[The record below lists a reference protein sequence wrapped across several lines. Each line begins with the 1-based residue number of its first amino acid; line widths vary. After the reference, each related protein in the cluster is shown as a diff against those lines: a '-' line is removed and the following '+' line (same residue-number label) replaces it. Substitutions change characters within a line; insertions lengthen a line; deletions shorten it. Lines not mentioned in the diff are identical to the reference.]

1 MADKKKTGSPL
12 SALVWTIVMMKAG
25 WIAYSAFGI
34 NHRMPIGPAI
44 DARREIFNG
53 RSTRYLTYYVDRSA
67 AGRPLV
73 LLHSINAAGSSYEMR
88 PIFEHYRTLRPVYA
102 LDLPGFGFSE
112 RANKRYT
119 RDTYKDAII
128 DLLDERVKEPAD
140 VIALS
145 LSSEFAAR
153 AALERPDLFH
163 SLTMISPSGFT
174 DRSQGSTQ
182 PVSDYGIGDLV
193 YNYLAVPLWS
203 QSVYDLLATRASIRW
218 FLKQSFH
225 GPVDEALVDYAYL
238 TCHQPGARH
247 APLHFVSGLLF
258 TPSIREGAYERL
270 QMPVMVLHDEDSYVR
285 FDMLPTTLERCPNWR
300 AVRISPTRGLP
311 HFERMADVARAL
323 DTFWSESGS

>member
-1 MADKKKTGSPL
+1 MAGKKKTGSPL
-12 SALVWTIVMMKAG
+12 GGLLFMTAAG

-53 RSTRYLTYYVDRSA
+53 RSTRFLTYYVDRSA

-73 LLHSINAAGSSYEMR
+73 LLHSINAAASSYEMR
-88 PIFEHYRTLRPVYA
+88 PLFEHYRTLRPVYA

-112 RANKRYT
+112 RANRRYT
-119 RDTYKDAII
+119 RDTYKDAIL
-128 DLLDERVKEPAD
+128 DLLTERVKEPAD

-145 LSSEFAAR
+145 LSGEFAAR

-163 SLTMISPSGFT
+163 SLTLISPSGFV
-174 DRSQGSTQ
+174 DRRKGSAQ
-182 PVSDYGIGDLV
+182 PFSDYGLSELV
-193 YNYLAVPLWS
+193 YNVLAFPLWG
-203 QSVYDLLATRASIRW
+203 QAIYDLLATRPSIRW
-218 FLKQSFH
+218 FLKQSFY
-225 GPVDEALVDYAYL
+225 GPVDEGLAEYDYL

-258 TPSIREGAYERL
+258 MPSIREAVYERL
-270 QMPVMVLHDEDSYVR
+270 KPPVLVLYDQDYFVR

-300 AVRISPTRGLP
+300 AERISPTRGLP
-311 HFERMADVARAL
+311 HFERLPDVTRAL
-323 DTFWSESGS
+323 DAFWGNL